1 MSGLQGVKVI
11 DLTQYGIAPA
21 CTRIMGELGAHVI
34 KIEPFSGDE
43 QRTQGLAWGMK
54 FKTEFDDVAFDHGSF
69 NKDWVAIDLKTED
82 GHNIMMKLLETADIF
97 VTSLRDGA
105 LERLGLDYETLHSK
119 FPRLVWGQSRGYGEY
134 GPMKNAKGFDATSY
148 GARSGFANSIPQANK
163 YFEPGNPPIAFGDWN
178 TALALTA
185 AVMVAYSSALKT
197 GIGDK
202 ATTSLY
208 HVGTWGMSS
217 AIIAQQQ
224 GCNYPKNRMNAKC
237 PTNNL
242 YISSDGIW
250 FLMCFGNYNKY
261 CKLVFDVIGVD
272 TKYYTDPKYNTL
284 EALAETGNNTE
295 VVEQIHQACK
305 KYTFAEL
312 EERFRENDI
321 PFEKIQTIKDVLQD
335 EEAYANDQ
343 LRRIV
348 YEDQGYGPNSEY
360 VVTTSPIRLK
370 SIGDPVL
377 YRSKPIGYDTKRIL
391 KSYGYSDSEIEYFI
405 AKRAVLQYE
414 GDPMPNIALQPS
426 FGPHSK
432 EPSTN
437 EQSLFKLLANFTVGF
452 KNQQPD

>member
-1 MSGLQGVKVI
+1 MSGLQGVKVV

-34 KIEPFSGDE
+34 KVDPFSGDK

-69 NKDWVAIDLKTED
+69 NKDWVAIDLKTESD
-82 GHNIMMKLLETADIF
+82 HSIMMKLLEDADIF

-105 LERLGLDYETLHSK
+105 LRRLGLDYETLHEK
-119 FPRLVWGQSRGYGEY
+119 FPQLVWGQSRGYGEY
-134 GPMKNAKGFDATSY
+134 GPMKDAKGFDATSY
-148 GARSGFANSIPQANK
+148 GARSGFANSIPQANEH
-163 YFEPGNPPIAFGDWN
+163 FEPGNPPIAFGDWN
-178 TALALTA
+178 TSLALLGA
-185 AVMVAYSSALKT
+185 IMMAYSSALKT
-197 GIGDK
+197 GVGDK

-224 GCNYPKNRMNAKC
+224 GCDYPKNRMEAKC
-237 PTNNL
+237 PTNNS
-242 YISSDGIW
+242 YISADGVW

-272 TKYYTDPKYNTL
+272 PKYYTNPEYSSL
-284 EALAETGNNTE
+284 EALAENGKYVE
-295 VVEQIHQACK
+295 VVAQIHQACK
-305 KYTFAEL
+305 KFTFAEL
-312 EERFRENDI
+312 EEKFRENDI
-321 PFEKIQTIKDVLQD
+321 PFEKIQSIKDVLAD

-377 YRSKPIGYDTKRIL
+377 YRSKPIGYDTNRIL
-391 KSYGYSDSEIEYFI
+391 KDHGFTDEEIARFLKEKAI
-405 AKRAVLQYE
+405 MQYD
-414 GDPMPNIALQPS
+414 GTPVPDTALQPS

-432 EPSTN
+432 TS
-437 EQSLFKLLANFTVGF
+437 
-452 KNQQPD
+452 